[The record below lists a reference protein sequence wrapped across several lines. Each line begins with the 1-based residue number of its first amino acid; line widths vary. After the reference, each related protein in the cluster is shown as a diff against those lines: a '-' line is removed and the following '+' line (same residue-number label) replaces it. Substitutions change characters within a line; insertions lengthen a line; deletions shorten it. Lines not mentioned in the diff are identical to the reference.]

1 MSLKIQKNVNMKVR
15 QPGESL
21 PTIPWDEMYWKDA
34 FDIPV
39 TVDNYQSRLSAARS
53 SYKRWQDRQSGEV
66 EREVYIGK
74 HDEGEDIF
82 VRVYCKIGPVR
93 DENNQSSQSFAA
105 DSSSSF

>member
-21 PTIPWDEMYWKDA
+21 PTIPWAEMYWKDA
-34 FDIPV
+34 VAIPV
-39 TVDNYQSRLSAARS
+39 TVANYQSRLSAARS

-66 EREVYIGK
+66 EREFYIGK

-82 VRVYCKIGPVR
+82 VRVYCKKGPVR

-105 DSSSSF
+105 DSSSPF

>member
-1 MSLKIQKNVNMKVR
+1 MSLEIKPNVDMKVR

-53 SYKRWQDRQSGEV
+53 SYKRWQDRQTNE
-66 EREVYIGK
+66 EREFYIGK

-82 VRVYCKIGPVR
+82 VRVYCKKGPVR

-105 DSSSSF
+105 DSSSPF

>member
-15 QPGESL
+15 LPGESL

-66 EREVYIGK
+66 EREFYIGK

-82 VRVYCKIGPVR
+82 VRVYCKKGPVR
-93 DENNQSSQSFAA
+93 DEDNQSSQPFEA
-105 DSSSSF
+105 DSSSPF

>member
-66 EREVYIGK
+66 EREFYIGK
-74 HDEGEDIF
+74 PDEGEDIF
-82 VRVYCKIGPVR
+82 VRVSCKKGPVR

-105 DSSSSF
+105 DSSSPF

>member
-39 TVDNYQSRLSAARS
+39 PVDNYQSRLSAARS

-66 EREVYIGK
+66 EREFYIGK

-82 VRVYCKIGPVR
+82 VRVYCKKGPVR

-105 DSSSSF
+105 DSSSPF

>member
-1 MSLKIQKNVNMKVR
+1 MSLEIKPNVDMKVR
-15 QPGESL
+15 QPGETL

-53 SYKRWQDRQSGEV
+53 SYKRWQDRQTGD
-66 EREVYIGK
+66 EREFYIGK

-82 VRVYCKIGPVR
+82 VRVYCKKGPKR
-93 DENNQSSQSFAA
+93 DEDYQPPQPVGTDSQSPF
-105 DSSSSF
+105 

>member
-1 MSLKIQKNVNMKVR
+1 MSLVIKPNVDMKVR

-21 PTIPWDEMYWKDA
+21 PTIPWDEMFWKDA

-53 SYKRWQDRQSGEV
+53 SYKRWQDRQTDD
-66 EREVYIGK
+66 EREFYIGK

-82 VRVYCKIGPVR
+82 VRVYCKKGPKR
-93 DENNQSSQSFAA
+93 DEDYQPSQPVGTDSQSPF
-105 DSSSSF
+105 

>member
-15 QPGESL
+15 QQGESL
-21 PTIPWDEMYWKDA
+21 TTIPWDEMYWQDA
-34 FDIPV
+34 FDIHV
-39 TVDNYQSRLSAARS
+39 TEDNYQRRLSAARS

-66 EREVYIGK
+66 EREFYIGK

-82 VRVYCKIGPVR
+82 VRVYCKKGPVR

-105 DSSSSF
+105 DSSSPF

>member
-1 MSLKIQKNVNMKVR
+1 MSLEIKPNVDMKVR

-53 SYKRWQDRQSGEV
+53 SYKRRQDRQTDDQ
-66 EREVYIGK
+66 REFYIGK

-82 VRVYCKIGPVR
+82 VRVYCKKGPVR
-93 DENNQSSQSFAA
+93 DEDNQSSQPVST
-105 DSSSSF
+105 DSSSPF